1 MLSGSRPFA
10 AWLAVWC
17 IGAVTGLT
25 PGAINVE
32 LRTAQDTY
40 APGEVVDVALV
51 VESDSL
57 IGESLASAQFI
68 FAWNN
73 QDISLSSV
81 DTGGLGWSLAGL
93 VDDPYGINE
102 AALPADGTAILLAVA
117 EPPSPFVAT
126 PQGSL
131 VATLRFNC
139 LRETQLSSI
148 EIRASEGTPS
158 GTTAI
163 FDAAVANLVVTGT
176 LGSASFRIDDCL
188 EDLNGDGSV
197 GLQDLALLLANF
209 GTIGNVTQG
218 DVDGDD
224 DVDLQDL
231 SLLLANFGLAC

>member
-1 MLSGSRPFA
+1 MPSETRPYA

-17 IGAVTGLT
+17 TGAVTGLA
-25 PGAINVE
+25 PGAINVG
-32 LRTAQDTY
+32 LRTAQEVY

-51 VESDSL
+51 VVSDSPS
-57 IGESLASAQFI
+57 GESLSSAQFI
-68 FAWNN
+68 LAWNI
-73 QDISLSSV
+73 QDISLGSV
-81 DTGGLGWSLAGL
+81 DTGGLGWSVSGL

-102 AALPADGTAILLAVA
+102 AALPADGTAILFAVA

-126 PQGSL
+126 PEGSL

-148 EIRASEGTPS
+148 EIRASEGMPS

-163 FDAAVANLVVTGT
+163 FDAGIANLVVTGT

-218 DVDGDD
+218 DIDGDED
-224 DVDLQDL
+224 IDLQDL
-231 SLLLANFGLAC
+231 SLLLAVFGLAC